1 MFINPLSP
9 FTFLKISSLK
19 ATSFI
24 LFVLLLKSNLLRL
37 KGGLIGGLFALIL
50 LSGIVISSS
59 VAVGSL
65 IYAFKIK
72 NDNNPNKDLE
82 VEDKLEAVNIW
93 FMFYFFSN

>member
-1 MFINPLSP
+1 MLINPLSP

-37 KGGLIGGLFALIL
+37 KGGLIGGLVALIL

-59 VAVGSL
+59 IAAGS
-65 IYAFKIK
+65 IFYALKIK
-72 NDNNPNKDLE
+72 NDNKLNKDVE
-82 VEDKLEAVNIW
+82 VEDKLEAVNI
-93 FMFYFFSN
+93 

>member
-50 LSGIVISSS
+50 ISGLVLSSTI
-59 VAVGSL
+59 AAGSI
-65 IYAFKIK
+65 IYALKIK
-72 NDNNPNKDLE
+72 KDNDPINDVE
-82 VEDKLEAVNIW
+82 VEDKLEAVNI
-93 FMFYFFSN
+93 

>member
-1 MFINPLSP
+1 MFINPLTP

-50 LSGIVISSS
+50 LSGVVVSTSI
-59 VAVGSL
+59 AAGSI
-65 IYAFKIK
+65 IYALKVK
-72 NDNNPNKDLE
+72 NDNKPNKDIE
-82 VEDKLEAVNIW
+82 VEDKLEAVNI
-93 FMFYFFSN
+93 

>member
-50 LSGIVISSS
+50 ISGLVLSSTI
-59 VAVGSL
+59 AAGSI
-65 IYAFKIK
+65 IYALKIK
-72 NDNNPNKDLE
+72 KDNESNNDVE
-82 VEDKLEAVNIW
+82 VEDKLEAVNI
-93 FMFYFFSN
+93 

>member
-59 VAVGSL
+59 IAAGS
-65 IYAFKIK
+65 IFYALKIK
-72 NDNNPNKDLE
+72 NDTNPNKDVD
-82 VEDKLEAVNIW
+82 VEDKLEAVNI
-93 FMFYFFSN
+93 

>member
-9 FTFLKISSLK
+9 ITFLKISSLK

-50 LSGIVISSS
+50 LSGIVLSSS
-59 VAVGSL
+59 IAAGSI
-65 IYAFKIK
+65 IYAIKIK
-72 NDNNPNKDLE
+72 KENNLNKDVE
-82 VEDKLEAVNIW
+82 VEDKLEAVNI
-93 FMFYFFSN
+93 

>member
-37 KGGLIGGLFALIL
+37 KGGLTGGLFALIL
-50 LSGIVISSS
+50 LSGLVLSSS
-59 VAVGSL
+59 IAAGSI
-65 IYAFKIK
+65 IYALKIK
-72 NDNNPNKDLE
+72 KDNDTNNDVE
-82 VEDKLEAVNIW
+82 VEDKLEAVNI
-93 FMFYFFSN
+93 

>member
-37 KGGLIGGLFALIL
+37 KGGIIGGLFALIL
-50 LSGIVISSS
+50 ISGLVLSSTI
-59 VAVGSL
+59 AAGSI
-65 IYAFKIK
+65 IYALKIK
-72 NDNNPNKDLE
+72 KDNQTNNEVE
-82 VEDKLEAVNIW
+82 VEDKLEAVNI
-93 FMFYFFSN
+93 